1 VRRVARRK
9 VANLLALPVLA
20 FLDAGEPM
28 HPYQL
33 ATVLRRTGKERDL
46 AIKWGSLYTVVQ
58 NLEKH
63 GFIAA
68 VGSER
73 AGRRPERTRYTI
85 TDAGRS
91 ELRDWLG
98 ELVAVPDTEPPRFQA
113 ALSVVGAL
121 APDEVIARL
130 DERVSAL
137 EAEAAVDRHILA
149 SSRDAGVAR
158 VFLIE
163 TEYALAMREAEV
175 AWVRSLR
182 TELADGSMT
191 GVAEWREYHAVGGVP
206 PGWAELLAEGG
217 GPPES

>member
-1 VRRVARRK
+1 MARRK
-9 VANLLALPVLA
+9 VSNLLALPVLA
-20 FLDAGEPM
+20 FLYAGVPM

-73 AGRRPERTRYTI
+73 AGRRPERTTYAI
-85 TDAGRS
+85 TDAGRA

-98 ELVAVPDTEPPRFQA
+98 VLVAVPTTEPPQFQA
-113 ALSVVGAL
+113 ALSVVGVL
-121 APDEVIARL
+121 GPDEVVARL
-130 DERVSAL
+130 DDRVAAL
-137 EAEAAVDRHILA
+137 EAEAATDRRLLEE
-149 SSRDAGVAR
+149 SRAHGVPR
-158 VFLIE
+158 MFLVE

-175 AWVRSLR
+175 AWVRGLR
-182 TELADGSMT
+182 DELVDGT
-191 GVAEWREYHAVGGVP
+191 LPGVAEWREYHATGGVP
-206 PGWAELLAEGG
+206 PEWAAMLAEGG
-217 GPPES
+217 TPPEP